1 MFIYKFWD
9 WIYIFF
15 MYSKVILVGILVC
28 VFLGSSRAYVLDD
41 LVRKLSGYD
50 KKWTSGINSK
60 F

>member
-1 MFIYKFWD
+1 
-9 WIYIFF
+9 